1 MKVTP
6 LISLGFMLSA
16 TTASYQCPITMPSD
30 ASAIKFAYS
39 IQNLLYNYYK
49 SVPVNTTFF
58 DKLPMGTTTSHL
70 DNMTMSAN
78 VVTNLQGL
86 QNQAMLGVQ
95 ALSDFGSMASS
106 WVVPSCTYTY
116 PPVTNASSHIVNA
129 YYIEASLC
137 GAFIGLAD
145 YVQTPTAAFLM
156 ARLAAEHGIH
166 ASFLGSYMNAAPF
179 SATNTMLT
187 PAFTPESL
195 LRVGSEVGML
205 GSYLGSCV
213 PAPSA
218 PCNGTVVIGD
228 LNAMLVSAGAT
239 APTIIGTGRISKTVS
254 GVPSMTS
261 SLAPQQFTGGAEKKG
276 FNPLAGSFA
285 FAAML

>member
-1 MKVTP
+1 
-6 LISLGFMLSA
+6 
-16 TTASYQCPITMPSD
+16 MPSD

-195 LRVGSEVGML
+195 LRVGSELCTSAVGAMQWDGGDWRFECDAGERWGDGADDNRYRENIKDSEWCAKYDKFVGAAAVYWWSGEEGL
-205 GSYLGSCV
+205 QSFGWELCV
-213 PAPSA
+213 R
-218 PCNGTVVIGD
+218 CNVDLRSVNFGWDYNYFGVLRIISLIG
-228 LNAMLVSAGAT
+228 
-239 APTIIGTGRISKTVS
+239 
-254 GVPSMTS
+254 
-261 SLAPQQFTGGAEKKG
+261 
-276 FNPLAGSFA
+276 
-285 FAAML
+285 